1 MEDLIKEAI
10 EIGSKSKYIV
20 YIDEIP
26 EEMTYIQLGTYLISN
41 QENINFIKINLK
53 NFEEK
58 KEVKEIYQTVHEAFK
73 FLEKDFKKDLKK

>member
-10 EIGSKSKYIV
+10 KIGIKSKYIV

-41 QENINFIKINLK
+41 QENINKINIILK
-53 NFEEK
+53 
-58 KEVKEIYQTVHEAFK
+58 
-73 FLEKDFKKDLKK
+73 